1 MKITHSSSLLAGAL
15 VASLLTIP
23 SFAEAKAFG
32 YTNVKAGYSYEN
44 FHQSV
49 LALKAGSRA
58 PLKGSS
64 SAAIPLGISAGFGYY
79 FNSVFG
85 LRVEAEYLYR
95 LGAKFQDDVL
105 KFGNANGANPD
116 LPVSSQAQIQ
126 SLLGNVYL
134 DLYVASSVNFY
145 LSAGAGSN
153 FNNLT
158 MDWHNS
164 GQASD
169 HGRVNS
175 LKKSTLTWQVGA
187 GIGIALGKNLGL
199 DFNVRYIDFGK
210 AKIDAK
216 GSLSGTLEVPFTALE
231 GLVGLSY
238 RF

>member
-1 MKITHSSSLLAGAL
+1 MKVAHSGSLLTGAL

-32 YTNVKAGYSYEN
+32 YTNIKAGYSYEN

-49 LALKAGSRA
+49 FALKAGNKA

-64 SAAIPLGISAGFGYY
+64 SAAIPLGVSAGFGYY

-95 LGAKFQDDVL
+95 LGTKFQDDVL
-105 KFGNANGANPD
+105 KFGNANASPD

-158 MDWHNS
+158 IDWHNS
-164 GQASD
+164 GQVSD
-169 HGRVNS
+169 RGRVNS

-187 GIGIALGKNLGL
+187 GMGIALGKNLGL
-199 DFNVRYIDFGK
+199 DFNVRYTDFGQ

-216 GSLSGTLEVPFTALE
+216 GSLSGTLDAPFTALE